1 MQDSWISQKGFVRGM
16 PFRLIRGFKIIAPLM
31 VFAFFSFMI
40 HRQALSGTTG
50 ILEGFVR
57 DKATNKPIPGAN
69 VLIVQ
74 TSQGAAAS
82 NEGYFRIHNIPAGT
96 YEVRVSSIGYQAI
109 TFSNIVIR
117 PDLTT
122 RLNAEITES
131 AIQLDKVEV
140 RAERPLIQRDVT
152 GTLHQVEQ
160 EKMMKLPV
168 DKFQDVVGLQAGTT
182 VEGNIRGGKTRE
194 VSYLVDGL
202 AVQDLVQGGL
212 GLELPKS
219 AIEQVSIKTGG
230 FDAEYGNALSG
241 VVNVVTRT
249 GGNAREYFVRADK
262 DDLFGG
268 KEISKTIDAEFFVSG
283 PIRKD
288 KLHYVWANNFY
299 LTDTRWWQDFQRSFE
314 TRVRKELHGVAR
326 LNYLVSP
333 SMRVDLQALYSLQR
347 WRDYEFS
354 WRFNLPG
361 LPQRRQEAYRTT
373 FTWSHT
379 VSKNAFYSINLS
391 QSLIHSRI
399 GEDGAAGIGSS
410 PGPYQYDAF
419 LQYIIS
425 GDRLWGGENFQR
437 LYTLKA
443 DFTALLP
450 QRFSLKAGGEFNY
463 YDIEADLRKLEP
475 QLTYFGKPEVG
486 LPLLNYSSR
495 YHYFPR
501 SGSVYIQGKRESG
514 YDGSIM
520 SFGLRFDFL
529 DPRASRPAVELIPVS
544 QNEFREEVVG
554 TAPAKMKYR
563 LSPRIG
569 FSIPWTVRTFMFIN
583 YGHYFQFPLFD
594 YLYAG
599 LDNVKFRSG
608 VNVLRGNP
616 DLKPE
621 FTKAWEISLRH
632 NVKENVVATLTY
644 FKKDTRNQIDTKTF
658 VPTNSRIAGDFGFA
672 EYVNNPFALASGFE
686 LVFTRDRGDWVNG
699 TVSYSFMK
707 AEGLSETENQGVNY
721 AQWGFPVFDRPF
733 YLSWDQRH
741 TLKADVLLLLPWR
754 IAANMLW
761 QFHTGRPYT
770 FYPSKDGFT
779 PDNPNQLFLPNN
791 RRMARNQTLDLYV
804 SKDFFFQS
812 KSSGE
817 VDEAPKLIVYLD
829 ARNLLDRLNVRWVD
843 SSGRVGGE
851 LGDPSAFYSPRRTSI
866 GLSIKF

>member
-361 LPQRRQEAYRTT
+361 
-373 FTWSHT
+373 
-379 VSKNAFYSINLS
+379 
-391 QSLIHSRI
+391 
-399 GEDGAAGIGSS
+399 
-410 PGPYQYDAF
+410 
-419 LQYIIS
+419 
-425 GDRLWGGENFQR
+425 
-437 LYTLKA
+437 
-443 DFTALLP
+443 
-450 QRFSLKAGGEFNY
+450 
-463 YDIEADLRKLEP
+463 
-475 QLTYFGKPEVG
+475 
-486 LPLLNYSSR
+486 
-495 YHYFPR
+495 
-501 SGSVYIQGKRESG
+501 
-514 YDGSIM
+514 
-520 SFGLRFDFL
+520 
-529 DPRASRPAVELIPVS
+529 
-544 QNEFREEVVG
+544 
-554 TAPAKMKYR
+554 
-563 LSPRIG
+563 
-569 FSIPWTVRTFMFIN
+569 
-583 YGHYFQFPLFD
+583 
-594 YLYAG
+594 
-599 LDNVKFRSG
+599 
-608 VNVLRGNP
+608 
-616 DLKPE
+616 
-621 FTKAWEISLRH
+621 
-632 NVKENVVATLTY
+632 
-644 FKKDTRNQIDTKTF
+644 
-658 VPTNSRIAGDFGFA
+658 
-672 EYVNNPFALASGFE
+672 
-686 LVFTRDRGDWVNG
+686 
-699 TVSYSFMK
+699 
-707 AEGLSETENQGVNY
+707 
-721 AQWGFPVFDRPF
+721 
-733 YLSWDQRH
+733 
-741 TLKADVLLLLPWR
+741 
-754 IAANMLW
+754 
-761 QFHTGRPYT
+761 
-770 FYPSKDGFT
+770 
-779 PDNPNQLFLPNN
+779 
-791 RRMARNQTLDLYV
+791 
-804 SKDFFFQS
+804 
-812 KSSGE
+812 
-817 VDEAPKLIVYLD
+817 
-829 ARNLLDRLNVRWVD
+829 
-843 SSGRVGGE
+843 
-851 LGDPSAFYSPRRTSI
+851 
-866 GLSIKF
+866 